1 MIYPRMLPLLLLAV
15 WLPAAGQ
22 KVPVLPVQYEELT
35 SPQFVQ
41 AVKSSQATCII
52 PIGIM
57 EKHGPH
63 LPLGT
68 DLIDAR
74 KIALTAAARE
84 YAVVFPPYYF
94 GQINEAKHQP
104 GTVAYSH
111 ELVWN
116 ILQETCEELAR
127 NGMKRS
133 FWSTATAATTIC
145 CVIFVRCSWRDG
157 MITRYYFL
165 RRPRMR
171 PLQKRSPR

>member
-52 PIGIM
+52 PIGII

-68 DLIDAR
+68 DLLSGPHLIPH
-74 KIALTAAARE
+74 LTPADP
-84 YAVVFPPYYF
+84 V
-94 GQINEAKHQP
+94 
-104 GTVAYSH
+104 
-111 ELVWN
+111 
-116 ILQETCEELAR
+116 
-127 NGMKRS
+127 
-133 FWSTATAATTIC
+133 
-145 CVIFVRCSWRDG
+145 
-157 MITRYYFL
+157 
-165 RRPRMR
+165 
-171 PLQKRSPR
+171 